1 MINTFFDSGQVDDSL
16 YKPQAVDFTPAQTH
30 TALAKTLAGVMVGLA
45 LFTVV
50 SLLWMARWVHKKG
63 RFGPAARATLRSLY
77 PIVLG
82 LGGWFFGALIVL
94 TTMSGVSLDNALI
107 ATLSVGVPIGL
118 GVYFAWMDRDWSSK
132 TRTTGFAAAMSGA
145 VIGAWLGF
153 NATSGF
159 FVILSSIVGA
169 AVGANLILLAI
180 DITWDR
186 SNRSRFPAV
195 GDAPPVPMQAAVG
208 HALPEQ
214 RSATAGSSSA
224 PSRH

>member
-1 MINTFFDSGQVDDSL
+1 
-16 YKPQAVDFTPAQTH
+16 
-30 TALAKTLAGVMVGLA
+30 MVGLA
-45 LFTVV
+45 LLTVV
-50 SLLWMARWVHKKG
+50 SLLWMARWVHKRG
-63 RFGPAARATLRSLY
+63 RFGPAASAMLRSLY
-77 PIVLG
+77 PVVLG

-118 GVYFAWMDRDWSSK
+118 GVYFAWMDRDWSPK

-145 VIGAWLGF
+145 LIGAWLGF

-169 AVGANLILLAI
+169 AVDANLILLAV

-186 SNRSRFPAV
+186 SNRSRF
-195 GDAPPVPMQAAVG
+195 AAVG
-208 HALPEQ
+208 GAPLAPLQATVGHAVPEQ
-214 RSATAGSSSA
+214 RSATANSPSA
-224 PSRH
+224 PSRR

>member
-1 MINTFFDSGQVDDSL
+1 MLPSP
-16 YKPQAVDFTPAQTH
+16 YA
-30 TALAKTLAGVMVGLA
+30 
-45 LFTVV
+45 
-50 SLLWMARWVHKKG
+50 
-63 RFGPAARATLRSLY
+63 
-77 PIVLG
+77 IVLG

-118 GVYFAWMDRDWSSK
+118 CVYFAWMDRDWSAK

-145 VIGAWLGF
+145 LIGAWLGF

-159 FVILSSIVGA
+159 FVILTSIVGA
-169 AVGANLILLAI
+169 TAGANLILLAI

-195 GDAPPVPMQAAVG
+195 VGAPLAPIQATVG
-208 HALPEQ
+208 HAVPEQ
-214 RSATAGSSSA
+214 RSAAADSPSA
-224 PSRH
+224 PSRR